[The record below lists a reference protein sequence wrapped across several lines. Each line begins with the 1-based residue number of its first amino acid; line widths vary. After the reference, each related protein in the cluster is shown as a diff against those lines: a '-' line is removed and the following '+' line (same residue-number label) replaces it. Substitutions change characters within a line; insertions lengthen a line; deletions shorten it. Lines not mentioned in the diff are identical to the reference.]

1 MATRTGR
8 QLLVDAKAR
17 ARALDPVEISEIL
30 RTAGGTRPPLL
41 VDVREGD
48 EWRGGHIPGAVH
60 LPRGYFELQVDEK
73 LPDKDAPLILYCAGG
88 NRSALAAVDLEDLGY
103 TDVRH
108 MSRGYAGW
116 KDAGLP
122 VQVPRQWTPEQRD
135 RYSRHFLLPEV
146 GEAGQQKI
154 ADAKVFVLGAGG
166 LGAPALY
173 YLAAA
178 GVGQIGIC
186 DFDAVEASN
195 LQRQI
200 IHNTMRVGVNKAK
213 SARETIEELNPD
225 VAVTVYEERLT
236 RDNVDR
242 IVSGY
247 DVLIDATDNF
257 ATRYI
262 LNDAAV
268 RLGKPYIYGS
278 IFRFEGYAS
287 VFWPANGGPCYRC
300 LYREAPPAELAPSCS
315 EAGVLGVLPGII
327 GVVQANEALKI
338 IAGYGEPLVGR
349 LLLFDATGTH
359 FDELRVKA
367 DPRCVTCSTER
378 DEALAALG
386 GAACE

>member
-1 MATRTGR
+1 MAVKTGR
-8 QLLVDAKAR
+8 ELLKDAKLR
-17 ARALDPVEISEIL
+17 ARALEPEEVGRIVRSANGHAP
-30 RTAGGTRPPLL
+30 TLL
-41 VDVREGD
+41 DVRETD
-48 EWRGGHIPGAVH
+48 EWRGGHLPGAVH
-60 LPRGYFELQVDEK
+60 LPRGFFEIQVDDK
-73 LPDKDAPLILYCAGG
+73 LPDKDAPIIVYCAGG
-88 NRSALAAVDLEDLGY
+88 NRSALAAIDLEDLGY
-103 TDVRH
+103 TDVTH
-108 MSRGYAGW
+108 MSRGFAGW
-116 KDAGLP
+116 REAGLP
-122 VQVPRQWTPEQRD
+122 VDVPRQWTPAQRE

-146 GEAGQQKI
+146 GEGGQQKI
-154 ADAKVFVLGAGG
+154 AAAKVFVLGAGG

-200 IHNTMRVGVNKAK
+200 IHTTARVGVNKAR
-213 SARETIEELNPD
+213 SARVTIEELNPD
-225 VAVTVYEERLT
+225 VVVKTYEERLT
-236 RDNVDR
+236 RENVDA
-242 IVSGY
+242 IVGEY
-247 DVLIDATDNF
+247 DILIDATDNF
-257 ATRYI
+257 ATRYM

-287 VFWPANGGPCYRC
+287 VFWPAKGGPCYRC
-300 LYREAPPAELAPSCS
+300 MYREAPPAHLAPTCS

-349 LLLFDATGTH
+349 LLLFDATGTN

-367 DPRCVTCSTER
+367 DPTCVTCSTQR
-378 DEALAALG
+378 DEELSALG
-386 GAACE
+386 GRFCE